1 MKRFRTHTR
10 FVPLK
15 LVDDNLEHIKLK
27 NGKSKDFKTRK
38 AVENFCKE
46 NSCFYCEEKYILY
59 R

>member
-15 LVDDNLEHIKLK
+15 YVDGSLEHFKLK

-38 AVENFCKE
+38 AVVKFCDENDCL
-46 NSCFYCEEKYILY
+46 YCEEKYIFY
-59 R
+59 K

>member
-15 LVDDNLEHIKLK
+15 LVDDKLEHIKLK

-38 AVENFCKE
+38 AVEKFCQE
-46 NSCFYCEEKYILY
+46 NDCVYCEEKYIFY
-59 R
+59 K

>member
-15 LVDDNLEHIKLK
+15 YVDGSLEHFKLK

-38 AVENFCKE
+38 SVEKFCQE
-46 NSCFYCEEKYILY
+46 NDCMYCEEKYIFY
-59 R
+59 K